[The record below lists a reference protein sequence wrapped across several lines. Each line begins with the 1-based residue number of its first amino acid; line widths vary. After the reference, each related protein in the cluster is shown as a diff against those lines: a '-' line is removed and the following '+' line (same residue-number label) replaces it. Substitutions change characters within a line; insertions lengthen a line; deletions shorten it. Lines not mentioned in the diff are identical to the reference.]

1 MSIDLFSLKLK
12 AAKRELLGLKTA
24 HTRGLGNIRIYT
36 TTIEIDPTG
45 HTSGIYFIDLVV
57 DFDSSFAA
65 YPFVNFAP
73 YMDGDGD
80 YSFDPIGVDYSNN
93 GRTLNV
99 RGAWL
104 YYKAGTNFVAIQ
116 STAPIVS
123 WSYNWEN

>member
-45 HTSGIYFIDLVV
+45 HTSGVYFIDLVV
-57 DFDSSFAA
+57 NFDTSFAT
-65 YPFVNFAP
+65 YPFVNFSP
-73 YMDGDGD
+73 YMDGEGGFA
-80 YSFDPIGVDYSNN
+80 FDPIGVDYSNN

-99 RGAWL
+99 RGAWI
-104 YYKAGTNFVAIQ
+104 YRTGTNFVVIQ

-123 WSYNWEN
+123 WNYDWEN

>member
-1 MSIDLFSLKLK
+1 MSVDLFSLKLK

-57 DFDSSFAA
+57 DFDASFAA
-65 YPFVNFAP
+65 YPFVNFVP
-73 YMDGDGD
+73 SMSQTNEY
-80 YSFDPIGVDYSNN
+80 YFEPIGLDYSND

-99 RGAWL
+99 RGAWF
-104 YYKAGTNFVAIQ
+104 YYQGTNYVKIQ
-116 STAPIVS
+116 STAPIVN
-123 WSYNWEN
+123 WSYTWEN